1 VNQSEIEMGKLDKI
15 KSVLGSVAPT
25 IAAALGGPL
34 AAVAVG
40 SLSKA
45 LLGDPAAGQDS
56 PDKLEAAVLTAN
68 DPDMLL
74 KLKQAENEFQLAMQ
88 EHGVDLEKL
97 AQADRESA
105 RQRQV
110 ALKDY
115 APTILGYLVVALTV
129 SLEAFVLLHG
139 VPSTVDPVIVGRIL
153 GTLDAGL
160 TLVLSYYFGSSAGS
174 ERKTE
179 ILAGSDPKEQP

>member
-1 VNQSEIEMGKLDKI
+1 MGKLDKI
-15 KSVLGSVAPT
+15 KSILGTVAPS
-25 IAAALGGPL
+25 IASALGGPL

-45 LLGDPAAGQDS
+45 LLGDPAAGQDA

-68 DPDMLL
+68 NPDVLL

-88 EHGVDLEKL
+88 EHGVDLEKI
-97 AQADRESA
+97 AQADRDSA

-110 ALKDY
+110 ALKDS
-115 APTILGYLVVALTV
+115 APTILGYLVVALAV
-129 SLEAFVLLHG
+129 SLEAFVLLRG
-139 VPSTVDPVIVGRIL
+139 VPATVNPVIVGRIL
-153 GTLDAGL
+153 GTLDAAL

-174 ERKTE
+174 DRKTE
-179 ILAGSDPKEQP
+179 LLAGSSAKKQM

>member
-1 VNQSEIEMGKLDKI
+1 MTKLEKI
-15 KSVLGSVAPT
+15 KSVLGTVAPS
-25 IAAALGGPL
+25 IASALGGPL

-45 LLGDPAAGQDS
+45 LLGDPAVGQDS

-68 DPDMLL
+68 NPDVLL

-88 EHGVDLEKL
+88 THGVDLEKI
-97 AQADRESA
+97 AQADRDSA

-110 ALKDY
+110 ALKDQ
-115 APTILGYLVVALTV
+115 APTILGYVVVALAV

-139 VPSTVDPVIVGRIL
+139 VPSSTDPVIVGRIL
-153 GTLDAGL
+153 GTLDAAL

-174 ERKTE
+174 DRKTE
-179 ILAGSDPKEQP
+179 LLAGSSPKKQP